1 MCSNMYIPHF
11 YKGIQMNASM
21 TTLRKNLIIAMSV
34 LGMGAASLTVHAQEA
49 AASAPAASSKMQHDG
64 HRGQHRGGNPAERMA
79 KYQARLHDKLKL
91 TAAQEPAWTTFTAAN
106 APKKPMGDWKAR
118 HAAMAKLSAPERME
132 QWIAMSKERI
142 ADQESRLA
150 ALKTLYAVLTPEQ
163 KKVFDDSVPGG
174 KDGEMRGHHRGHGAH
189 HKAG

>member
-1 MCSNMYIPHF
+1 
-11 YKGIQMNASM
+11 MNASM

-34 LGMGAASLTVHAQEA
+34 LGMGAASMTVHAQDA
-49 AASAPAASSKMQHDG
+49 AASAPAASGKMQHEG
-64 HRGQHRGGNPAERMA
+64 HRASNPVERMA

-91 TAAQEPAWTTFTAAN
+91 TAAQEPAWATFTAAN

-142 ADQESRLA
+142 ASQESRLA
-150 ALKTLYAVLTPEQ
+150 SLKTFYAVLTPEQ

-174 KDGEMRGHHRGHGAH
+174 MHGGHRGGHHGMHQQP
-189 HKAG
+189 KAG